1 MYREESALRAQAD
14 RIDLMVALLPELVP
28 DWAFFA
34 PAGNRLRDHL
44 GEVHSHSRTAAQ
56 KVRSAADALHG
67 QADALKRAQDQW
79 DADKRAED
87 RRIEEARRQA
97 AQKASKH

>member
-28 DWAFFA
+28 DWSFSA
-34 PAGNRLRDHL
+34 PASNRLRAHL
-44 GEVHSHSRTAAQ
+44 VDVHSHSRTAAQ
-56 KVRSAADALHG
+56 RVRSAADALHG
-67 QADALKRAQDQW
+67 QADAMKRDQDQW

-87 RRIEEARRQA
+87 RRLEDERRQA
-97 AQKASKH
+97 AQKSSKR